1 MAINRPNPYSLAL
14 AGQNLGNPFANTE
27 LLKALADRGAP
38 MPLPSGGRRTPTP
51 APAPT
56 PTIPDGPGGPAA
68 PTATPAAPPPQRFVD
83 PRNYDAQ
90 VDAAEARYNEAAKA
104 GDDALSTGQ
113 ISQLERRRIDERY
126 RNELGYLAAKKR
138 QLERRDANINAARQR
153 NADRKA
159 KVPTSATST
168 TTSVGGTQSTQTD
181 KTVKSLEEVSAPPT
195 GRSAQMDELLRRT
208 GTGFLMDLATPRPE
222 YMTLEERM
230 RGLETAQMPR
240 ELVSDRVIR
249 EAAERRPQQPPI
261 ASYPEGFAGTPE
273 MAADQDARLYEE
285 DKMRRYEERRIRQ
298 EEEDRLLLERLAQL
312 GVEPSPYLGAPTGT
326 NPPFYA
332 NPPEV
337 LGSEYDALVQQ
348 YRNMGI
354 TEDQIL
360 RNPQLRRKFEIDL
373 NAARS
378 RGTPS
383 AGATP
388 TLPVGGPADAFTG
401 VLDAVFGPGAPLGA
415 PLPPELAERAIN
427 MAGTESERQAAITRQ
442 ATGQM
447 SGALQDIAGTVG
459 AMGSRPRVGGTPS
472 GPATRNMAQ
481 EPWSP
486 MPRRMVTGE
495 LDPQMRQAVFGA
507 TPQDA
512 LMHMADTGPV
522 MGNVGGQQRG
532 PGAAFIN
539 GRAPAPVA
547 GVSQGP
553 AFPLPRRTGYI
564 ADEAALREIFGLTPE
579 ARARAM
585 GATGGSPPNFR

>member
-1 MAINRPNPYSLAL
+1 M
-14 AGQNLGNPFANTE
+14 
-27 LLKALADRGAP
+27 
-38 MPLPSGGRRTPTP
+38 
-51 APAPT
+51 
-56 PTIPDGPGGPAA
+56 
-68 PTATPAAPPPQRFVD
+68 D
-83 PRNYDAQ
+83 PRDYDAQ

-181 KTVKSLEEVSAPPT
+181 KSVKSLEEVSAPPT

-249 EAAERRPQQPPI
+249 EGAEQRAQQPPI
-261 ASYPEGFAGTPE
+261 ASYPEGFVGPPE

-285 DKMRRYEERRIRQ
+285 DEMRRYEERRIRQ

-337 LGSEYDALVQQ
+337 LGSEYDALVQK

-360 RNPQLRRKFEIDL
+360 RNPQISRKFEIDL

-401 VLDAVFGPGAPLGA
+401 VLDAVFGPGAPLGP

-427 MAGTESERQAAITRQ
+427 MAGTESERQAAIARQ

-447 SGALQDIAGTVG
+447 SGALQDIAGTAG
-459 AMGSRPRVGGTPS
+459 AMGSRPRVG
-472 GPATRNMAQ
+472 
-481 EPWSP
+481 
-486 MPRRMVTGE
+486 
-495 LDPQMRQAVFGA
+495 
-507 TPQDA
+507 
-512 LMHMADTGPV
+512 
-522 MGNVGGQQRG
+522 
-532 PGAAFIN
+532 
-539 GRAPAPVA
+539 
-547 GVSQGP
+547 
-553 AFPLPRRTGYI
+553 
-564 ADEAALREIFGLTPE
+564 
-579 ARARAM
+579 
-585 GATGGSPPNFR
+585 